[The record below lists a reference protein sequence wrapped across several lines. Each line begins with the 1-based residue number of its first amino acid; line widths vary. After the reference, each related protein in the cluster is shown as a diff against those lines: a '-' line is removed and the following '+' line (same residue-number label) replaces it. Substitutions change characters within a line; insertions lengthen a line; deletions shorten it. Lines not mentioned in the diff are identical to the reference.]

1 MLDIRPMKVVT
12 PGFFRLGS
20 RITNSKRSFEEM
32 ISRTKDMKKHHVFW
46 PVWRLFCLG
55 PFKKWVFEISI
66 LCVDAFLEEGIWCF
80 FSIRTTLIG
89 MNILCVIPQ
98 NTHSSKRYKRV
109 STTVD
114 GRNPAPAGMF
124 SNPVNSGINY
134 QPQLVSRISAMNSKV
149 SVQPFTSLME
159 IGFFSILLKYMDFH

>member
-1 MLDIRPMKVVT
+1 M
-12 PGFFRLGS
+12 
-20 RITNSKRSFEEM
+20 
-32 ISRTKDMKKHHVFW
+32 
-46 PVWRLFCLG
+46 
-55 PFKKWVFEISI
+55 
-66 LCVDAFLEEGIWCF
+66 F

-89 MNILCVIPQ
+89 MNILCIIPQ

-159 IGFFSILLKYMDFH
+159 IGFFSILLKIYGFPLAPRCSLEVVPLFFSLSSGVQNKAHEALTRKSPT

>member
-1 MLDIRPMKVVT
+1 MSFWDFNLVCWC
-12 PGFFRLGS
+12 FF
-20 RITNSKRSFEEM
+20 
-32 ISRTKDMKKHHVFW
+32 
-46 PVWRLFCLG
+46 
-55 PFKKWVFEISI
+55 
-66 LCVDAFLEEGIWCF
+66 EEGIWCF

-89 MNILCVIPQ
+89 MNILCIIPQ

-159 IGFFSILLKYMDFH
+159 IGFFSILLKIYGFPLAPRFSLEVVPLFFSLSSGVFWTRCTRPWPESPRHEVPGNDPVPWQNEVP